1 MNRNTSDTNDNK
13 KIKVGILGGTFDP
26 IHNGHLMIAK
36 EAMKEYKLS
45 KILLI
50 PTGLS
55 YMKKDVT
62 DSNLRYEMV
71 KLAASELNDF
81 EACDVEIQREGNTY
95 TCDTIAYFRER
106 YPAYDLYFIIG
117 TDSLFS
123 LEKWKNV
130 EYILSNCTILCATR
144 PGDSNELSL
153 KSAEKSKADELM
165 YKFNAQIQ
173 FIHCNPM
180 DISSTEIRAYRQNH
194 PNDNLSNLELP
205 QSVAEFILLHDLYN
219 DKIDEIH
226 QLLKEDLK
234 PKRLKHT
241 FGVVDTAIALAKKW
255 GCDVEK
261 ARLAALLH
269 DCAKYL
275 DVESKLALCAK
286 YGVSVSNIELAN
298 PELIHAKAGALL
310 AYEKYNISDRDIL
323 SAIYYHTTGKPAM
336 SLLEQ
341 IIFVSDY
348 IEPGRT
354 HSDKLPLYRM
364 MVMEDLNLVTA
375 KILKDTVKYL
385 KKQADKNVTIDPM
398 TQETYDFYRK
408 FLNEKE

>member
-1 MNRNTSDTNDNK
+1 MNRNASDTSDNK

-36 EAMKEYKLS
+36 EAMEEYELS

-50 PTGLS
+50 PTGVS

-62 DSNLRYEMV
+62 DSFLRYEMV
-71 KLAASELNDF
+71 KLAASETNGF
-81 EACDVEIQREGNTY
+81 EACDVEIQRKGNTY
-95 TCDTIAYFRER
+95 TCDTIAYFKEKHPG
-106 YPAYDLYFIIG
+106 YELFFIIG

-123 LEKWKNV
+123 IEKWFNV
-130 EYILSNCTILCATR
+130 EYIFNNCTILCATR
-144 PGDSNELSL
+144 PGDNNDLSL
-153 KSAEKSKADELM
+153 KSAQKSKADELM
-165 YKFNAQIQ
+165 CKFNAQIQ

-180 DISSTEIRAYRQNH
+180 DISSTEIRAYRQNN
-194 PNDNLSNLELP
+194 PDSDLSNLELP
-205 QSVAEFILLHDLYN
+205 KSVAEFILRQDLYN

-226 QLLKEDLK
+226 QLLKEDLR

-241 FGVVDTAIALAKKW
+241 FGVVDTAVILARKW

-275 DVESKLALCAK
+275 DSESKIALCAK
-286 YGVSVSNIELAN
+286 YGVLVSDVESAN
-298 PELIHAKAGALL
+298 PELLHAKAGALL
-310 AYEKYNISDRDIL
+310 AYEKYNVSDCDIL
-323 SAIYYHTTGKPAM
+323 SAIYYHTTGKPNM

-354 HSDKLPLYRM
+354 HSDKLPSYRTI
-364 MVMEDLNLVTA
+364 VMENLNLVTA
-375 KILKDTVKYL
+375 KILKDTLKYL
-385 KKQADKNVTIDPM
+385 KKQADKKVIIDPL
-398 TQETYDFYRK
+398 TQETYEFYKK

>member
-1 MNRNTSDTNDNK
+1 MNRNVRDTNDNRK
-13 KIKVGILGGTFDP
+13 VKVGILGGTFDP

-36 EAMKEYKLS
+36 EAMREYELS

-50 PTGLS
+50 PTGVS

-62 DSNLRYEMV
+62 DSFLRYEMV
-71 KLAASELNDF
+71 KLAALETNGF

-95 TCDTIAYFRER
+95 TCDTIAYFKEKHPE
-106 YPAYDLYFIIG
+106 YELYFIIG

-123 LEKWKNV
+123 LEKWRNV
-130 EYILSNCTILCATR
+130 EYILKNCTILCATR
-144 PGDSNELSL
+144 PGDGDETAL
-153 KSAEKSKADELM
+153 KSAEKSKAVELNHL
-165 YKFNAQIQ
+165 YNAQIK

-180 DISSTEIRAYRQNH
+180 DISSTEIRAYRQSN
-194 PNDNLSNLELP
+194 PDSDLSNLELP
-205 QSVAEFILLHDLYN
+205 KSVAGFILRQDLYN

-241 FGVVDTAIALAKKW
+241 FGVVDTAVILAKKW

-261 ARLAALLH
+261 ARFAALLH
-269 DCAKYL
+269 DCAKYI
-275 DVESKLALCAK
+275 DTEGKIALCAK
-286 YGVSVSNIELAN
+286 YRVSISGIEQAN
-298 PELIHAKAGALL
+298 PELLHAKAGALY
-310 AYEKYNISDRDIL
+310 AYEKYNISDREIL
-323 SAIYYHTTGKPAM
+323 SAIYYHTTGKPDM

-354 HSDKLPLYRM
+354 HSDKLPLYRT
-364 MVMEDLNLVTA
+364 MVMEDLNLITA

-385 KKQADKNVTIDPM
+385 KKQADKKVIVDPL
-398 TQETYDFYRK
+398 TEKTYEFYKK